1 MDSINK
7 NQQEDNHKNLFGGE
21 ALEKIKLLA
30 KKASSCFFCT
40 AITTGAPF
48 QTRPMAAEVI
58 DDEGNFWFLSPS
70 DSYKN
75 KELEQDPHVQML
87 FQGSPH
93 SDFMTLYG
101 RVEISRDP
109 QKIKDLWDPMM
120 KNWFTEGI
128 DDPRITVLK
137 VIPTEGYYWDTKHG
151 EAIAFVKS
159 MIGSAIGKTMDDSI
173 EGKITV

>member
-7 NQQEDNHKNLFGGE
+7 NQQEDNHKNVFGDE
-21 ALEKIKLLA
+21 AVAKIKLLA

-58 DDEGNFWFLSPS
+58 DDDGNFWFLSPS

-87 FQGSPH
+87 FQGSAH

-137 VIPTEGYYWDTKHG
+137 VIPTDGYYWDTKHG
-151 EAIAFVKS
+151 QAIAFVKS